1 MSEPLDK
8 TNVTVLIADDHPVF
22 REGLRKVVEAEGRF
36 RVVAEAGSGD
46 AAVIEARRWRPDVML
61 VDVNMPTL
69 DGLQVVRLVRAE
81 LPGTKL
87 ILLTAFHDEEQM
99 IRAYRMGASAYF
111 PKDVD
116 PDALLSAV
124 DKVLEGSYVVMGS
137 VFSADGL
144 RQWLASRLSSIAP
157 LGAPPEDVY
166 LPLTWREMEVLQNLA
181 DGSSNKE
188 IARRLDISEQT
199 VKNHVS
205 SVLRK
210 LNVAD
215 RTQAAMHAVRQ
226 GWVRVHDLGPG

>member
-69 DGLQVVRLVRAE
+69 DGLQVVQLVRAE

-157 LGAPPEDVY
+157 LGA
-166 LPLTWREMEVLQNLA
+166 
-181 DGSSNKE
+181 
-188 IARRLDISEQT
+188 
-199 VKNHVS
+199 
-205 SVLRK
+205 
-210 LNVAD
+210 
-215 RTQAAMHAVRQ
+215 
-226 GWVRVHDLGPG
+226 

>member
-111 PKDVD
+111 PKDID

-124 DKVLEGSYVVMGS
+124 DKVLEGSYMVMGS